1 MTVTQPESS
10 FERAFVWGG
19 AVAFA
24 LSLAVTALTWA
35 VIFGRTAP
43 FHGWWPLAV
52 DVALFGAF
60 AAHHSVFARDSVKA
74 ALESLVPTR
83 LLRSV
88 YVWTASLLL
97 LVVCATWRPIG
108 GEAYRLTGAAWTLTT
123 LVQLTGAWLGG
134 RSLVAIDFL
143 ELAGTRGPEACPT
156 LQRRGPYRLVRHPMH
171 LGLVLLVLGAPHMT
185 GDRLAFAVTTVLY
198 LIIAVRWEERGLERT
213 FGDAYARYRRDVP
226 WRMLPYV
233 Y

>member
-1 MTVTQPESS
+1 MTQPEST

-35 VIFGRTAP
+35 VILGRATP
-43 FHGWWPLAV
+43 FQGWLPLAF
-52 DVALFGAF
+52 DVVLFGAF
-60 AAHHSVFARDSVKA
+60 AAHHSVFARDWAKT
-74 ALESLVPTR
+74 ALESLLPAP

-97 LVVCATWRPIG
+97 LVVCANWRPIG
-108 GEAYRLTGAAWTLTT
+108 GEAYRLTGAGWMLLT
-123 LVQLTGAWLGG
+123 LVQVTGAWIGF
-134 RSLVAIDFL
+134 RSLATIDFL
-143 ELAGTRGPEACPT
+143 ELAGTRRPRTPPM
-156 LQRRGPYRLVRHPMH
+156 LQRNGPYRLVRHPMH
-171 LGLVLLVLGAPHMT
+171 LGLVLLVFGAPHMT
-185 GDRLAFAVTTVLY
+185 GDRLAFAVATALY
-198 LIIAVRWEERGLERT
+198 LIVAIRWEERGLERS